1 MASPPRSWIVAAA
14 LLALPALGGGVPVAL
29 AQSQGPSQVAPGAP
43 EEDAPA
49 PVVRPPFVLEL
60 RSLAQ
65 HTDNVFRTESAGV
78 SDTRTALGFAADIR
92 RDGRMLDYGLRADL
106 DWEHFVDGSYRDS
119 VVGVVDLGAD
129 WGTRSDPFQWTLR
142 DTFTQSRLDPV
153 ANVTPDN
160 LENVNLFSTGPGFNV
175 QLGSSGL
182 LRVQGLYSKAS
193 YEESD
198 LDSDSLLASVGVE
211 RVLSSRSVVGAYA
224 VASRTEFSQAPVLRD
239 FDVREYFVRYEAD
252 GRRTRISADAGYA
265 TLEERAGR
273 SSGSPL
279 LRASVQRRTAGSTLY
294 ARAEQRFASSAQ
306 LAQGIGGNAGAG
318 AGGFGSPLS
327 AAGALESRAIA
338 FGVVRDRPR
347 TSISLEAG
355 WRDESYESD
364 RSLDRSLASVQ
375 ARLTRRLRPTLSLTL
390 SAGYESEDAQNRLAG
405 KADYTTLSA
414 ELEQRVG
421 RKLRLFLGVDSRSRS
436 GGIAANRYSEG
447 SVALRVVYSLA
458 ERGERSERWS
468 LARL

>member
-1 MASPPRSWIVAAA
+1 MASLPRSWIVMAAA
-14 LLALPALGGGVPVAL
+14 GALVALGGIPAAL
-29 AQSQGPSQVAPGAP
+29 AQDAPVSSA
-43 EEDAPA
+43 EDAPA
-49 PVVRPPFVLEL
+49 PLERPPFVLEL

-65 HTDNVFRTESAGV
+65 HTDNVFRTEGAGV

-106 DWEHFVDGSYRDS
+106 DWEHFTEGSYRDS

-129 WGTRSDPFQWTLR
+129 WGTRADLFQWTLR

-160 LENVNLFSTGPGFNV
+160 LENVNLFSTGPGVNV
-175 QLGSSGL
+175 QLGASGV

-198 LDSDSLLASVGVE
+198 LGSDSVLASVGIE
-211 RVLSSRSVVGAYA
+211 RVLSSRSAVGAYA
-224 VASRTEFSQAPVLRD
+224 VTSRTEFDESPAVRD
-239 FDVREYFVRYEAD
+239 FDIQEYFVRYEAD
-252 GRRTRISADAGYA
+252 GRRTRVSADAGYA
-265 TLEERAGR
+265 TLKERAGR

-279 LRASVQRRTAGSTLY
+279 LRASVQRRTAGSTFY

-306 LAQGIGGNAGAG
+306 LAQGIGGNASV
-318 AGGFGSPLS
+318 GGFGSPLS
-327 AAGALESRAIA
+327 AAGALESRAVAI
-338 FGVVRDRPR
+338 GLLRDRPR
-347 TSISLEAG
+347 TSISLEGG
-355 WRDESYESD
+355 WRDEAYETD
-364 RSLDRSLASVQ
+364 RSLDRSLLSIQ
-375 ARLTRRLRPTLSLTL
+375 ARLTRRLRSTTSLTL
-390 SAGYESEDAQNRLAG
+390 AAGFESEDARNGPAG
-405 KADYTTLSA
+405 KADYTTFSA

-421 RKLRLFLGVDSRSRS
+421 RKLKVFLGLDSRSRS
-436 GGIAANRYSEG
+436 GGVAANRYSESSIG
-447 SVALRVVYSLA
+447 LRVVYSLA

>member
-1 MASPPRSWIVAAA
+1 MASLPRSWIVAAA
-14 LLALPALGGGVPVAL
+14 AVALPALGAFTVAS
-29 AQSQGPSQVAPGAP
+29 AQDAAAEAGERTAPGTR
-43 EEDAPA
+43 PA
-49 PVVRPPFVLEL
+49 LVLEL

-65 HTDNVFRTESAGV
+65 HTDNVFRTEGAGV
-78 SDTRTALGFAADIR
+78 ADTRTALGFAADIR

-119 VVGVVDLGAD
+119 VVGVVDLAAD
-129 WGTRSDPFQWTLR
+129 WGTRADPFQWTVR

-175 QLGSSGL
+175 QLGASGV

-198 LDSDSLLASVGVE
+198 LDSDTLFASLGVE

-224 VASRTEFSQAPVLRD
+224 AASQTEFSQAPSVRD
-239 FDVREYFVRYEAD
+239 FDVREYFVRYEAE
-252 GRRTRISADAGYA
+252 GPRTRISADAGYA
-265 TLEERAGR
+265 TLAERAGR

-279 LRASVQRRTAGSTLY
+279 LRASLQRRTAGSTLY
-294 ARAEQRFASSAQ
+294 ARAEQRFASAAQ
-306 LAQGIGGNAGAG
+306 LAQGIGGNATSTAN
-318 AGGFGSPLS
+318 GFGSPLS
-327 AAGALESRAIA
+327 AAGALESRAVAAGIL
-338 FGVVRDRPR
+338 RERPR

-355 WRDESYESD
+355 WRAESYETD
-364 RSLDRSLASVQ
+364 RTLDRSLLSVQ
-375 ARLTRRLRPTLSLTL
+375 ARFTRRLRSTTSLTL
-390 SAGYESEDAQNRLAG
+390 SAGFESEDAENRQGG
-405 KADYTTLSA
+405 KADYTTLAA

-421 RKLRLFLGVDSRSRS
+421 RRLRLFLGVDSRSRS
-436 GGIAANRYSEG
+436 GGLVANRYSEA